1 MIFYKPETE
10 IENIAKLFN
19 NIAYDDNSS
28 YGAYVGID
36 EDGNAV
42 TQINAY
48 QVYVLELYAENTNM
62 YTIGNFV
69 AEGMTTYF
77 GDVSYEDY
85 VA

>member
-1 MIFYKPETE
+1 MAEETFDFE
-10 IENIAKLFN
+10 QEVFTLT
-19 NIAYDDNSS
+19 
-28 YGAYVGID
+28 D

-77 GDVSYEDY
+77 GDVSYEEY